1 MQKTMDNVFKT
12 KPRVT
17 FATVVH
23 QAIVDLAGRIG
34 VGQHGAELCPECEG
48 GAKHERSMSVLVEA
62 GGQIKYHCHRA
73 SCGLSGTVYSR
84 PDRIPAVGEGTTAKA
99 GPKPLTAD
107 LHMLS
112 DREVAWFK
120 ERFHLTDS
128 AITSIRR
135 TAHRYALPI
144 YAPDSSIRGWLTRRP
159 WEGSPAD
166 TDEARRDSSYEFKTL
181 TYMETLDPVQSWY
194 GQGAVGPVH
203 IVEDPISAMRLA
215 EVEQPRRVVSILGTR
230 VNAGK
235 IAELQKHAFSVVIAL
250 DADATGQAFAMA
262 RKWGQA
268 FDSTRVVV
276 LSKDIKDC
284 TDEEIGELPL

>member
-1 MQKTMDNVFKT
+1 MDNVFKT
-12 KPRVT
+12 KPRAT
-17 FATVVH
+17 FATVIH
-23 QAIVDLAGRIG
+23 QALVDLAGRIG

-48 GAKHERSMSVLVEA
+48 GAKHERSLSVNVAA
-62 GGQIKYHCHRA
+62 GGEIKYHCHRA

-84 PDRIPAVGEGTTAKA
+84 PDRIPAVGEGTTAKS

-120 ERFHLTDS
+120 TRFYLSDT

-144 YAPDSSIRGWLTRRP
+144 YAPSGSIRGWMTRRP

-166 TDEARRDSSYEFKTL
+166 TEEARKDSSYEFKSL
-181 TYMETLDPVQSWY
+181 TYMENLDPVQSWY
-194 GQGAVGPVH
+194 GLKEAVPTSPTYL
-203 IVEDPISAMRLA
+203 VEDSISAMRLA
-215 EVEQPRRVVSILGTR
+215 ESDPARRTVAILGTG

-235 IAELQKHAFSVVIAL
+235 IAELQRNTFSLVIAL

-268 FDSTRVVV
+268 FDSTRVIV

-284 TDEEIGELPL
+284 TPEELGELPF

>member
-1 MQKTMDNVFKT
+1 MDNVFKQS
-12 KPRVT
+12 R
-17 FATVVH
+17 ATPPAVLAVH
-23 QAIVDLAGRIG
+23 QAIVTLAGRIG

-48 GAKHERSMSVLVEA
+48 GAKHERSLSLLVEA

-73 SCGLSGTVYSR
+73 GCGVSGTVYSR
-84 PDRIPAVGEGTTAKA
+84 PDLIPAVGEGTTTKT

-112 DREVAWFK
+112 EREVEWFK
-120 ERFHLTDS
+120 TRFNLS
-128 AITSIRR
+128 EGAITSIRR

-166 TDEARRDSSYEFKTL
+166 TEEARRDSSYQFKTL
-181 TYMETLDPVQSWY
+181 TYMENLDPVMSWY
-194 GQGAVGPVH
+194 G
-203 IVEDPISAMRLA
+203 VEDGNDTILVEDSISALRLA
-215 EVEQPRRVVSILGTR
+215 GRDQRSVSILGTG

-235 IAELQKHAFSVVIAL
+235 IAELQRNTTRIAIAL

-262 RKWGQA
+262 RKWHCA
-268 FDSTRVVV
+268 FDNCRVIV

-284 TDEEIGELPL
+284 SDDELAKLPL